1 MRGFTPLLCVGAGV
15 LAASHLTA
23 QQIASPAVLP
33 EASQPAI
40 PSASPTP
47 DVLDFGQRSDR
58 MTVPVTIGPHGP
70 FPFIVDTGA
79 ERSVVSRELAG
90 LLKLSLGAPARVFDF
105 TGPADVSTVKVP
117 SLTAGALGT
126 NDMEAPQLLMADIGA
141 PGMLGI
147 DALQGQSIV
156 LDFYRKRMTLKRARR
171 HASGD
176 VVVSAKS
183 RTGQLIVTK
192 AWFNDHPIAV
202 IIDTGS
208 WLSVGNNAML
218 RLAKRAPRSYGPV
231 VVTAVTG
238 RSFTSDFVTVSD
250 VRVGTVNFNNF
261 GMVFADVPP
270 FSRFGLRDQPALI
283 LGMSSL
289 KLFSRVELDFV
300 NREVGFTMARKGI
313 DVHDTCRTSAACRS
327 ISTS

>member
-1 MRGFTPLLCVGAGV
+1 MRGFIPLLFVSAGG
-15 LAASHLTA
+15 LAATHLAA
-23 QQIASPAVLP
+23 QRVASPSGLP
-33 EASQPAI
+33 TASQPV
-40 PSASPTP
+40 PSANPTP
-47 DVLDFGQRSDR
+47 DVIDFRERGDR

-90 LLKLSLGAPARVFDF
+90 FLKLPLGAPLRVFDF
-105 TGPADVSTVKVP
+105 IGPADVSTVRVP

-126 NDMEAPQLLMADIGA
+126 DSMEAPQLLMADIGA

-176 VVVSAKS
+176 IVVSARS

-192 AWFNDHPIAV
+192 AWFNGQPIAV
-202 IIDTGS
+202 IVDTGS
-208 WLSVGNNAML
+208 WLSVGNTAML
-218 RLAKRAPRSYGPV
+218 RLAKRTPRSYGPV

-270 FSRFGLRDQPALI
+270 FGRFGLRDQPALI

-327 ISTS
+327 ITT